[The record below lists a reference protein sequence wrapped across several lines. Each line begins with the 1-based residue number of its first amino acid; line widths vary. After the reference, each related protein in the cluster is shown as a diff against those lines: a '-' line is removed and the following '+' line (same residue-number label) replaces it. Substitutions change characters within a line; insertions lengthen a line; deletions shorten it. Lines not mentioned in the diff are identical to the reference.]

1 MKRTPKNIIY
11 HELIG
16 LYVKVLHHVNE
27 NYIGLEGRVI
37 DETKNTLLILTSKGA
52 KRILKKGGK
61 FLFKLSDKVYAL
73 INGEDILA
81 RPEERVKMIKW
92 R

>member
-1 MKRTPKNIIY
+1 MKRTPKNLIY

-16 LYVKVLHHVNE
+16 LEVQVLHHLSE
-27 NYIGLEGRVI
+27 NYVGLKGIVI
-37 DETKNTLLILTSKGA
+37 DETKNSLLILTSKGD

>member
-1 MKRTPKNIIY
+1 MKRTPKNLIY

-16 LYVKVLHHVNE
+16 LEVQVLHHLSE
-27 NYIGLEGRVI
+27 NYIGLNGIVI
-37 DETKNTLLILTSKGA
+37 DETKNSLLILTSKGV

>member
-1 MKRTPKNIIY
+1 MKRTPKNLIY

-16 LYVKVLHHVNE
+16 LEVQVLHHLSE
-27 NYIGLEGRVI
+27 NYIGLSGIVI
-37 DETKNTLLILTSKGA
+37 DETKNSLLILTSKGV

-61 FLFKLSDKVYAL
+61 FLFKLSDKVYVL
-73 INGEDILA
+73 IDGKDILA